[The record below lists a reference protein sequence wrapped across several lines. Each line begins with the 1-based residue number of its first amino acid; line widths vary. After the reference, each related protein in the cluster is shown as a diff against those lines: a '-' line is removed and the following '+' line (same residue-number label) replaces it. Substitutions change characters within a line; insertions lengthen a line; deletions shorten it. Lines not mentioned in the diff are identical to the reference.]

1 LKRALLYLKGGMGD
15 VVFALSLVADL
26 RAGWPD
32 VELWVL
38 THAQGQGVLDLCPG
52 VTRTLNYGPAA
63 SEPPLRLLLAA
74 LPKEGFDVALTPVRS
89 PRAAYLLFRSHAPM
103 RVGFGG
109 GPEALLYTHKARV
122 RPFEVAFSR
131 RFERLAEAVGLQ
143 ALGQPAPLLVSP
155 ARRARA
161 KEQLLAA
168 GWDGEAPL
176 VSIHAGGGWPT
187 KQWPVEHAA
196 ALAALLFRR
205 HGLRTLLVG
214 GEADRPR
221 AEAIAARSDGAAF
234 LQLGNPVA
242 EALAQ
247 VDACTAAVGL
257 DSGLSHAGVALGVP
271 TVSLFGPNEPASVVL
286 TSHQRMLVQS
296 TLPCRPCNRLGKLR
310 CPLGHHRCMRDTT
323 PAQVLAVLEPLLAL
337 GELRLRAQPTA
348 ARP

>member
-1 LKRALLYLKGGMGD
+1 LRRALLYFKGGMGD
-15 VVFALSLVADL
+15 VVFALSLIADL

-38 THAQGQGVLDLCPG
+38 THAQGQGVLDLCPA
-52 VTRTLNYGPAA
+52 VTRTLSWGPA
-63 SEPPLRLLLAA
+63 SIQPTVRRLLET
-74 LPKEGFDVALTPVRS
+74 LPKERFDAALTPVRS
-89 PRAAYLLFRSHAPM
+89 PRAAYLLFRSRAET

-109 GPEALLYTHKARV
+109 GPEAFLYTHRARV

-131 RFERLAEAVGLQ
+131 RFERLAEAVGLP
-143 ALGQPAPLLVSP
+143 ALSRPAPLFVS
-155 ARRARA
+155 AQRRARA
-161 KEQLLAA
+161 QEQLRAA

-196 ALAALLFRR
+196 ALAALLLRR

-221 AEAIAARSDGAAF
+221 AEAIAAHSDGAAL
-234 LQLGNPVA
+234 LQLGNGVA
-242 EALAQ
+242 ESLAQ
-247 VDACTAAVGL
+247 LDVCTAAVGL

-286 TSHQRMLVQS
+286 APHQRMLVQS
-296 TLPCRPCNRLGKLR
+296 TLPCRPCNRLGKVR
-310 CPLGHHRCMRDTT
+310 CPLGHRHYMRDTT
-323 PAQVLAVLEPLLAL
+323 PAQVLGLLEPLLAL
-337 GELRLRAQPTA
+337 GEVRLRAQA
-348 ARP
+348 ARPR